1 VPALKLGGLPERAAR
16 KRAPTRRGL
25 LHGAAAALAAAALPA
40 CVSAPRALVAGQD
53 YAVLDPPVPV
63 GTAAGQIEVL
73 EFFWLGCPHCADMHP
88 RLQAWASRAG
98 PDVRLQLRPA
108 VLGEKWLPGAR
119 LHHALSSLGELER
132 RVGAAFEAVQLDDLD
147 LSDEQALAAWASGQ
161 GLDRGRFL
169 AALRSPEVQAR
180 AAAAAQD
187 TGRYRLR
194 GVPSLVV
201 DGRYLTSNG
210 YAGSSP
216 ETLQVV
222 DGLIAM
228 VREQRRAK
236 A

>member
-1 VPALKLGGLPERAAR
+1 VPALKLEGPRSGVVRGR
-16 KRAPTRRGL
+16 TTRRGL
-25 LHGAAAALAAAALPA
+25 LNSAAAALATAALPA

-53 YAVLDPPVPV
+53 YAVLDPRVPV
-63 GTAAGQIEVL
+63 ATTEGQIEVL

-88 RLQAWASRAG
+88 RLQAWARRVG
-98 PDVRLQLRPA
+98 TDVRLQLRPA

-119 LHHALSSLGELER
+119 LHHTLAHLGELER
-132 RVGAAFEAVQLDDLD
+132 RLGAAFEAVQLDDLD
-147 LSDEQALAAWASGQ
+147 LDDEQALADWAMRQ
-161 GLDRGRFL
+161 GLDRSRFL
-169 AALRSPEVQAR
+169 AALRSPEVRAR
-180 AAAAAQD
+180 AADAAKD
-187 TGRYRLR
+187 TERYRLR
-194 GVPSLVV
+194 GVPSFVI

-228 VREQRRAK
+228 VREQRRTK